1 MRKKFMFI
9 WIIAIFI
16 LGYANPALAVTSDI
30 YENSETGYKV
40 IIEDDADLLS
50 YAEEQSLAN
59 SMEKLTEYGNIAFK
73 SIDRNSYGS
82 TSRYAERYY
91 HETFGKESGTIFL
104 IDMSKRMVYI
114 FSDGKNYK
122 TITKSKAETI
132 TDNVYKYASNKE
144 YFECADK
151 AYSQMYTILE
161 GGKIAEPM
169 KYISNA
175 LIAVMLALFA
185 NFAIF
190 KIATKNKAAS
200 ANDQIKE
207 CVFSCK
213 HTQPSVRQ
221 TGEHRVYSPVSDS
234 SSSGGG
240 SSGGGGGSSGGGGG
254 HSF

>member
-1 MRKKFMFI
+1 MRNKCI
-9 WIIAIFI
+9 LLWIIAALLF
-16 LGYANPALAVTSDI
+16 GFVNPVFAVTSDM
-30 YENSETGYKV
+30 YENSDTGYKV

-50 YAEEQSLAN
+50 YTEEQSLAD

-73 SIDRNSYGS
+73 SINRNSYGS
-82 TSRYAERYY
+82 TPRYAERYY
-91 HETFGKESGTIFL
+91 HETFGKESGTVFL
-104 IDMSKRMVYI
+104 IDMSQRKIYI
-114 FSDGKNYK
+114 FSDGQNYK

-132 TDNVYKYASNKE
+132 TDNIYKYASNKE

-200 ANDQIKE
+200 FNEQIKE
-207 CVFSCK
+207 CVFSCT
-213 HTQPSVRQ
+213 HTNPSVIQ
-221 TGEHRVYSPVSDS
+221 TGEHRVYSPVSDN
-234 SSSGGG
+234 SSSGS

>member
-1 MRKKFMFI
+1 MRKNCMFL
-9 WIIAIFI
+9 WIMAFLLFGFI
-16 LGYANPALAVTSDI
+16 NPVLAVTTDM
-30 YENSETGYKV
+30 YENSDTGYKV
-40 IIEDDADLLS
+40 IIEDDANLLS
-50 YAEEQSLAN
+50 YNEEQSLAD

-73 SIDRNSYGS
+73 SISKNGYGS
-82 TSRYAERYY
+82 ASRYAEKYY
-91 HETFGKESGTIFL
+91 HETFGKESGTVFL
-104 IDMSKRMVYI
+104 IDMSQRKIYI
-114 FSDGKNYK
+114 FSDGQNYK

-132 TDNVYKYASNKE
+132 TDNVYKHASNKE
-144 YFECADK
+144 YFECADE

-190 KIATKNKAAS
+190 KIATKNRAAS
-200 ANDQIKE
+200 VNEQIKE
-207 CVFSCK
+207 CAFSCT
-213 HTQPSVRQ
+213 HTNPSVRQ

-234 SSSGGG
+234 SSSGG